1 MAPPAQPSAEI
12 RGETV
17 RPCCSHTQDRGLD
30 PRRPFSMPGIG
41 LVSPGYECA
50 PVTVGDL
57 NEGEN
62 RHGGLRA
69 GRSATDEV
77 REKAD
82 DVGDA
87 ARRGAEETKEGAESV
102 ADRVS
107 DAVEDV
113 IPGDSDKD
121 GH

>member
-1 MAPPAQPSAEI
+1 MEDYE
-12 RGETV
+12 R
-17 RPCCSHTQDRGLD
+17 DD
-30 PRRPFSMPGIG
+30 PTTEDI
-41 LVSPGYECA
+41 
-50 PVTVGDL
+50 
-57 NEGEN
+57 
-62 RHGGLRA
+62 
-69 GRSATDEV
+69 

-87 ARRGAEETKEGAESV
+87 ARRGAKETKEGAESV

-113 IPGDSDKD
+113 IPGDSDND

>member
-1 MAPPAQPSAEI
+1 MADYE
-12 RGETV
+12 R
-17 RPCCSHTQDRGLD
+17 DD
-30 PRRPFSMPGIG
+30 SM
-41 LVSPGYECA
+41 
-50 PVTVGDL
+50 
-57 NEGEN
+57 
-62 RHGGLRA
+62 
-69 GRSATDEV
+69 TDDV

-87 ARRGAEETKEGAESV
+87 ARRGGEETKEKAASV

-113 IPGDSDKD
+113 IPGDSDND